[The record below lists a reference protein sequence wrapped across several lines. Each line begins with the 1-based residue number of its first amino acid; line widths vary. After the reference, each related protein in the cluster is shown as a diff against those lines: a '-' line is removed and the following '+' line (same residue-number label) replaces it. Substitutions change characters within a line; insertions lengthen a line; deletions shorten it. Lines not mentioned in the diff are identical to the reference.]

1 MIAESEDEDEAFY
14 DDDYFRGGRRGGR
27 SSGYRG
33 RDYGGCVHSCFS

>member
-27 SSGYRG
+27 SSHYRTRGGYRG
-33 RDYGGCVHSCFS
+33 RDYGG